1 MLTEIKRTMHEQSMN
16 FKKKIENVLKI
27 PNRNTDLKNTIIGLR
42 NSLEGFNI
50 SLDQA
55 QERIS
60 KIHRKVIGNNLDR
73 GEKVKKT

>member
-1 MLTEIKRTMHEQSMN
+1 MPTEIKRTMHEQSMN
-16 FKKKIENVLKI
+16 FNKKIENVLKI
-27 PNRNTDLKNTIIGLR
+27 PIRNTDLKNAIIGLR

-60 KIHRKVIGNNLDR
+60 KIHRTVIGNNLVR